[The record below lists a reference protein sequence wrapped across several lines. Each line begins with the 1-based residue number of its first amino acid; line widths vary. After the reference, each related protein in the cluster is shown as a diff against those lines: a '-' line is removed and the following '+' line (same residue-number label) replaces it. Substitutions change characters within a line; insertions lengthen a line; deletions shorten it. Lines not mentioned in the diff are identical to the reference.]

1 MVCNRQNAKTSLRPQ
16 NNEKLMM
23 KLSKEKLN
31 SLSNRIIG
39 LAIKVHEELGPGF
52 VEKIYEKA
60 LAYEFEKEKLPFVQQ
75 RVIKVCYEDLEVG
88 NQRVDFIV
96 EDEIIIEL
104 KAVSEMSEIYQA
116 QMISYL
122 KTINKRLGLIL
133 NFAKKKLE
141 IKRIVNKL

>member
-1 MVCNRQNAKTSLRPQ
+1 
-16 NNEKLMM
+16 M

-39 LAIKVHEELGPGF
+39 LASKVHKELGPGF
-52 VEKIYEKA
+52 IEKIYEKA

-75 RVIKVCYEDLEVG
+75 RVIKVRYEDLEVG

-104 KAVSEMSEIYQA
+104 KTVSEMSEIHQA

-122 KTINKRLGLIL
+122 KTIDKRLGLIL
-133 NFAKKKLE
+133 NFAKKKLK
-141 IKRIVNKL
+141 IKRVVNKL

>member
-1 MVCNRQNAKTSLRPQ
+1 
-16 NNEKLMM
+16 M
-23 KLSKEKLN
+23 KLSKEELN
-31 SLSNRIIG
+31 SLSNKIIG
-39 LAIKVHEELGPGF
+39 LAIKVHKELGPGF
-52 VEKIYEKA
+52 VERIYEKA

-75 RVIKVCYEDLEVG
+75 RAIKVRYEDLEVG

-104 KAVSEMSEIYQA
+104 KAVSEISEIHQA

-122 KTINKRLGLIL
+122 RTINKRLGLIL

-141 IKRIVNKL
+141 IKRVVNKL